1 MKRIITASVWA
12 LVLTACSEPT
22 SPSAMLDA
30 APLLARKA
38 PVDPLQVTGTLQ
50 NNTFTFAAD
59 GFARTGSSN
68 TILSILDQTEQSIG
82 AVYLEELPA
91 QPDNFVLGRLNNE
104 QVVIEILPGA
114 TKFEIAFDFY
124 AIGSWDGTG
133 QQAQHGTF
141 GQDSWQLSAKCGDS
155 FVDVFT
161 TTFSNQKS
169 VQQNYP
175 NAVSG
180 RATQWLSKS
189 SGSNVTGFN
198 PPVPVFSSVKD
209 SRYELSFKGAN
220 PCGSA
225 TFSALYLAI
234 PGFDLQSRSDESW
247 ALDNLNVKTDNN

>member
-1 MKRIITASVWA
+1 MKRIFTASVWA
-12 LVLTACSEPT
+12 LVLAACSDPT
-22 SPSAMLDA
+22 SPAATLDA
-30 APLLARKA
+30 SPVFAKRA
-38 PVDPLQVTGTLQ
+38 PVDPLQVSGNLQ
-50 NNTFTFAAD
+50 NNSFSFASD

-68 TILSILDQTEQSIG
+68 TLLDVVDQAEQSVV
-82 AVYLEELPA
+82 ATHLEELPA
-91 QPDNFVLGRLNNE
+91 KPGNYVLGRLNNE

-114 TKFEIAFDFY
+114 TKFEIDFDFY
-124 AIGSWDGTG
+124 AIGSWDGSG

-141 GQDSWQLSAKCGDS
+141 GQDSWSVSAKCGDVL
-155 FVDVFT
+155 VDIFT

-180 RATQWLSKS
+180 RSTQWLSGS
-189 SGSNVTGFN
+189 AGSNVTGFN

-209 SRYELSFKGAN
+209 SWYKLSFKGAN
-220 PCGSA
+220 PCGAA

-247 ALDNLNVKTDNN
+247 ALDNLNIKTDNN